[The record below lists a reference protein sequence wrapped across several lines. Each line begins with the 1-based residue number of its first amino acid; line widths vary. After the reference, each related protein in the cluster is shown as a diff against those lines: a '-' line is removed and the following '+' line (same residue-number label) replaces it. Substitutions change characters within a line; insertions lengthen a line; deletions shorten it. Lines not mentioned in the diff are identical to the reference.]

1 MEQIIK
7 ILIVENDKDF
17 AWLLQN
23 ELELHERLTVVGVCG
38 SREEAVKTVCRL
50 QPDIVLTDRHLGNT
64 YEEGI
69 QESK

>member
-23 ELELHERLTVVGVCG
+23 ELGLHERLTVVGVSG
-38 SREEAVKTVCRL
+38 SSEEAV
-50 QPDIVLTDRHLGNT
+50 
-64 YEEGI
+64 
-69 QESK
+69 